1 MIKIITPQDVIN
13 AASEI
18 TEKPIDSIIDSN
30 RLASNVA
37 VRDLCY
43 KICKEDL
50 DMVDR
55 DIADVFRKDRSS
67 VTYALK
73 RVEKNLS
80 KLSQY
85 PSILKNIK
93 ERLTL

>member
-1 MIKIITPQDVIN
+1 MIKIITPQDVVK

-18 TEKPIDSIIDSN
+18 TDKPVDSIVDSN
-30 RLASNVA
+30 RFASNVA

-55 DIADVFRKDRSS
+55 DIAEVFRKDRSS

-85 PSILKNIK
+85 SSIHKNIK
-93 ERLTL
+93 ERLMI